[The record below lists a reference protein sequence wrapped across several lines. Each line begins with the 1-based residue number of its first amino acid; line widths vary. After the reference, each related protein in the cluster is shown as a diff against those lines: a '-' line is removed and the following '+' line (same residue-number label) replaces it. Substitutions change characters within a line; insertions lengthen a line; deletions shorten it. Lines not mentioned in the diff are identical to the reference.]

1 MGVTPTEGRDVEIR
15 PVFDEAVEP
24 RHERLDADEWRTVYV
39 VGDVH
44 GCRRELERL
53 LDRLDLADDELAVFV
68 GDLIRKGPDSE
79 GVLELVRERPNL
91 KSVRGNNEAKY
102 LRGETDLDLPPDLA
116 AFVGRLPV
124 AISWDG
130 ALVVHGGVDPRR
142 PLVDHDAGDLLTM
155 RAPHATDE
163 YEGPLWYDGYEG
175 PPRIFFGH
183 TVHGRAT
190 EREHAVALDTG
201 CVHGGDLT
209 AYDCRAEEFVSVSAS
224 QRYLDRSED
233 KIVAPED
240 DGETVFR

>member
-1 MGVTPTEGRDVEIR
+1 MGVTRTEGPDAEIR
-15 PVFDEAVEP
+15 PTFDETVES
-24 RHERLDADEWRTVYV
+24 RHERLDADEWRTIYV

-53 LDRLDLADDELAVFV
+53 LDRIDLAADELAVFV
-68 GDLIRKGPDSE
+68 GDLIRKGPDTE
-79 GVLELVRERPNL
+79 GVLELVRDRRNL

-142 PLVDHDAGDLLTM
+142 PLPDHDPVDLLNM
-155 RAPHATDE
+155 RAPHAADE
-163 YEGPLWYDGYEG
+163 YEGPLWYDEYEG

-209 AYDCRAEEFVSVSAS
+209 AYDCGAGEFVAVSACE
-224 QRYLDRSED
+224 RYLDRSED
-233 KIVAPED
+233 KIVSPED
-240 DGETVFR
+240 GRDTVFR